1 MTDTVRTVAA
11 LQALL
16 ADNANA
22 EITPQDLRDMLV
34 SLASPL
40 LALYETG
47 WKDNVMPMHTVGVPV
62 ANAPAMTAFG
72 PSGLREEYA
81 FDLNDYAFIPSFHIN
96 HDISAGLKA
105 YLHVHWTTNGTQLHA
120 VRWEMQILRA
130 LGHNQAAFN
139 TVTTITLEQAA
150 SGTAWQHMIAE
161 VPLADALTLVEPDE
175 LILVTIKRITNG
187 ATDNSN
193 AVFGLCADLHY
204 QSDRQSTLNKA
215 PDFYA

>member
-11 LQALL
+11 LQAIL

-22 EITPQDLRDMLV
+22 DITPQDLRDMLV

-40 LALYETG
+40 LALYQSG
-47 WKDNVMPMHTVGVPV
+47 WKDNVMPMHTVGVP
-62 ANAPAMTAFG
+62 ASSAPDMTAFG

-81 FDLNDYAFIPSFHIN
+81 FALNDYCFIPAFHIN
-96 HDISAGLKA
+96 HDISAGLLA
-105 YLHVHWTTNGTQLHA
+105 YLHVHFATQGVQTHNIK
-120 VRWEMQILRA
+120 WEMQIMRA

-139 TVTTITLEQAA
+139 TVTTITVEQAA
-150 SGTAWQHMIAE
+150 SATAWQHQIVE

-175 LILVTIKRITNG
+175 LILVTLKRITNG
-187 ATDNSN
+187 GTNVTDN
-193 AVFGLCADLHY
+193 VFGLCVDLHY